1 MSSAISLLPDH
12 ALLDVR
18 PGDQEAATQVDE
30 WLQDYATSHDPQLRD
45 RIILAYLGLADRL
58 ASRYRDSRGT
68 SHEDLIQTARAGL
81 IAAIDR
87 YDPGYGT
94 PFVPYAVACVV
105 GELKR
110 HLRDTS
116 WRLHVPR
123 PLKEQALRVAR
134 AADELHQRLGRS
146 PTTAELAERLEV
158 GEEEVLEAL
167 AAAGSRREL
176 SLDQPIGNELDGSL
190 GDLVAAPAA
199 REEPEDLL
207 ALPGM
212 VAALPQLEREVIML
226 RFFQDLDQY
235 EIAARVGFSQ
245 MHISRLQRRALARM
259 RTQLVEP

>member
-1 MSSAISLLPDH
+1 VSSAISLRPDH

-18 PGDQEAATQVDE
+18 PGDQEAATQIDE

-146 PTTAELAERLEV
+146 PNSLELAEQLQV
-158 GEEEVLEAL
+158 GEEDVLEAL
-167 AAAGSRREL
+167 TAVTSRWEV
-176 SLDQPIGNELDGSL
+176 SLDQPTGEENRPLPRR
-190 GDLVAAPAA
+190 PAA
-199 REEPEDLL
+199 RAGSWGGAGGPDGP
-207 ALPGM
+207 ARTGGQAAGVGARGHRAAVLPG
-212 VAALPQLEREVIML
+212 P
-226 RFFQDLDQY
+226 
-235 EIAARVGFSQ
+235 
-245 MHISRLQRRALARM
+245 
-259 RTQLVEP
+259 